1 VDPVA
6 YPGELEGA
14 YSVGGELNDIDQ
26 ADLHQSVRLGASRRP
41 VLVAFHLRTRTYIY
55 TNLVRGTGNAVGRV
69 RLSVYLSV
77 STLYLLNRLS
87 FDFEFPH
94 FYEL

>member
-14 YSVGGELNDIDQ
+14 YSVGSELDDIDQ

-41 VLVAFHLRTRTYIY
+41 VLVAFHLRTRTYIQS
-55 TNLVRGTGNAVGRV
+55 TSPTFIPISSEGPVMQSVAFVCPSV
-69 RLSVYLSV
+69 CFHSLSSE
-77 STLYLLNRLS
+77 STVL
-87 FDFEFPH
+87 
-94 FYEL
+94 